1 MGTALVMEH
10 ANALAQ
16 MIVSEKDKLFDERVE
31 ALVKLYRRAE
41 FYLKQGFLESIVCEF
56 HRKKVEM
63 IMQAET
69 KGEITE
75 ILKLSKPHFDGK
87 KFSTLSVCCGRGRAS
102 PLVSDITARS
112 TPG

>member
-1 MGTALVMEH
+1 MEH

-41 FYLKQGFLESIVCEF
+41 FLSEAGDFLESIVCEF

-75 ILKLSKPHFDGK
+75 ILKLSKPHFVREK
-87 KFSTLSVCCGRGRAS
+87 
-102 PLVSDITARS
+102 I
-112 TPG
+112 